1 MRLLFSGM
9 RQYGRMAAPS
19 RVRFGIF
26 EFDLATRELRR
37 HGIPVR
43 LQAQP
48 AQVLA
53 TLLERRDEV
62 VTRQTLCQAVWGG
75 QTFVE
80 FDGSLNFCIAQIRAA
95 LGDSAESPCFVRTLP
110 RRGYQFIAPVSPVD
124 VPTPPRRRE
133 WIWPVLAAACLIFA
147 LTLLGQRWWTSHAAV
162 RIAVTRF
169 DNETGNPAL
178 DRFADGLTD
187 SVVADLTVAGEGR
200 YGVIGNAAILRLPRA
215 SRDLPSIGSTLR
227 AGYVVIGQVQGDAA
241 HPRILAHLIR
251 LPEQTH
257 LWVTRRDNL
266 SLADAARAQAETAQ
280 RIAAEFAR
288 HLNSHTP
295 LPN

>member
-1 MRLLFSGM
+1 
-9 RQYGRMAAPS
+9 MAAQG

-37 HGIPVR
+37 QGIPVR

-53 TLLERRDEV
+53 TLLEHPDAV
-62 VTRQTLCQAVWGG
+62 VTRETLRQAVWGTE
-75 QTFVE
+75 TFVA
-80 FDGSLNFCIAQIRAA
+80 FDGSLNFCIAQIRTA

-110 RRGYQFIAPVSPVD
+110 RRGYQFIAPLTGLDAPA
-124 VPTPPRRRE
+124 PPRRV
-133 WIWPVLAAACLIFA
+133 WHWPALAALCLAFCLICA
-147 LTLLGQRWWTSHAAV
+147 LALAGQRWWSSQASV

-187 SVVADLTVAGEGR
+187 SVVADLTVIGAGR
-200 YGVIGNAAILRLPRA
+200 FGVIGNAAILRLPRDR
-215 SRDLPSIGSTLR
+215 RDLVAIGSSLR
-227 AGYVVIGQVQGDAA
+227 AGYVVLGQVQGDPA

-266 SLADAARAQAETAQ
+266 SLADAAGAQADTAQ
-280 RIAAEFAR
+280 RIAAEFSR
-288 HLNSHTP
+288 RLNSSTP
-295 LPN
+295 LRN